1 MVGAINPNG
10 TQTLDAQIR
19 AARGAE
25 IRIAPGEPIPNEGAS
40 SVPHGYPAAATSSP
54 SHTSTQRHSSKISG
68 EAIAGIVIGGVVSL
82 VVCVAVLIWMIRGRP
97 TKAAGES
104 REKVSTASQV
114 PEFKYA
120 PQQQM
125 ISPVSPYSAT
135 ASFDGHVPCPLRLSV
150 VHLRRLVFYRF

>member
-40 SVPHGYPAAATSSP
+40 E
-54 SHTSTQRHSSKISG
+54 RHSSKISG
-68 EAIAGIVIGGVVSL
+68 EAIAGIVIGGIVSL
-82 VVCVAVLIWMIRGRP
+82 VVCAAVLIWIIRGRR
-97 TKAAGES
+97 TKTANES

-114 PEFKYA
+114 PAFKYA

-125 ISPVSPYSAT
+125 LSPVSPYSAT
-135 ASFDGHVPCPLRLSV
+135 ASFDGHLPFPLSV
-150 VHLRRLVFYRF
+150 VHLQRLVFLQILTSH